1 MKLDDFGRGK
11 GEKLQTLARQITQ
24 LPSTSFY
31 SLLFRESMDSIEEV
45 VIILDRNLRPLWAN
59 RYALAL
65 FGYSSGEFA
74 AKTLSS
80 LLETGERRR
89 VSGIARGVSGRQGGD
104 AVFLTRTN
112 GRIYL
117 RFSLIPLGL
126 EGEKPQGHLFVGRKS
141 DDEGHRPGFADASN
155 GLTER
160 MLTSFPDPL
169 FIVDGPTRLLRDCN
183 GATSAAFG
191 YPREEMIGRGFLDF
205 VANDAERK
213 QKEALLARADKA
225 YATAGVFQERILIP
239 RKALPSLL
247 CDCIGLPIFKSDGSL
262 DTIII
267 MLFDRSLEE
276 DCEAELMSVIGRVG
290 AFADELAEVA
300 KRHSKPGSVRSIS
313 DLGFTPRQI
322 EISRLVVRGDSSK
335 DIAFQLGIVESTVK
349 YHLSA
354 IFQKLGVAS
363 RIEFV
368 HKLSEQRLR
377 IG

>member
-1 MKLDDFGRGK
+1 MKLDDSSGRRD
-11 GEKLQTLARQITQ
+11 ENLETLARRLAQF
-24 LPSTSFY
+24 PSASLY
-31 SLLFRESMDSIEEV
+31 SLLFRELMDSIEET
-45 VIILDRNLRPLWAN
+45 VILFDRDLRVLGAN
-59 RYALAL
+59 RHASAL
-65 FGYSSGEFA
+65 FGYSSIAFA
-74 AKTLSS
+74 TKTLSG
-80 LLETGERRR
+80 LLATGERARVSRIARSASKRR
-89 VSGIARGVSGRQGGD
+89 VGN
-104 AVFLTRTN
+104 AVFLTRTS
-112 GRIYL
+112 GKIPL
-117 RFSLIPLGL
+117 RFSFSPLGL

-141 DDEGHRPGFADASN
+141 DNEGHRPGFADASN

-160 MLTSFPDPL
+160 MLKSFPDPL
-169 FIVDGPTRLLRDCN
+169 LVVDGPTRLLRDCN
-183 GATSAAFG
+183 AATSAAFG
-191 YPREEMIGRGFLDF
+191 YPREEMIGRGFFDF
-205 VANDAERK
+205 VANDAERE

-225 YATAGVFQERILIP
+225 FVTAGVFQERILFP
-239 RKALPSLL
+239 RKDLPSLL

-262 DTIII
+262 DIIII

-276 DCEAELMSVIGRVG
+276 DCEAELMSFIRRVG
-290 AFADELAEVA
+290 AFADELAEIA
-300 KRHSKPGSVRSIS
+300 KRHSKPGRVRSIS

-349 YHLSA
+349 HHLSA

>member
-1 MKLDDFGRGK
+1 
-11 GEKLQTLARQITQ
+11 
-24 LPSTSFY
+24 
-31 SLLFRESMDSIEEV
+31 
-45 VIILDRNLRPLWAN
+45 
-59 RYALAL
+59 
-65 FGYSSGEFA
+65 
-74 AKTLSS
+74 
-80 LLETGERRR
+80 
-89 VSGIARGVSGRQGGD
+89 
-104 AVFLTRTN
+104 
-112 GRIYL
+112 
-117 RFSLIPLGL
+117 
-126 EGEKPQGHLFVGRKS
+126 
-141 DDEGHRPGFADASN
+141 
-155 GLTER
+155 
-160 MLTSFPDPL
+160 
-169 FIVDGPTRLLRDCN
+169 
-183 GATSAAFG
+183 
-191 YPREEMIGRGFLDF
+191 
-205 VANDAERK
+205 
-213 QKEALLARADKA
+213 
-225 YATAGVFQERILIP
+225 
-239 RKALPSLL
+239 
-247 CDCIGLPIFKSDGSL
+247 
-262 DTIII
+262 